1 MQSWPYLSYTWNL
14 SVAPIVCSS
23 YVKIAESENSYFQ
36 QVSQVLL
43 QLFLLGPHLENW
55 PIGWNP
61 PPPLAWCKEHP
72 DLGPTHP
79 SIMLPWI
86 LCYQRLVL
94 IFNVYQNYLI
104 CFTLTTLALNQNHSP
119 ESELQL
125 VVLRNRHFKVDP
137 QLILMQVDLGLHRE
151 KHCILNS
158 TPTLSMWFY
167 SSTFPWPKM
176 HLLLLISDPTNKF
189 LKIQLNSSIQSL
201 VKPASVSLLSVF
213 LSIKHTHT
221 DAHTHMCT
229 CAPEYCCDS

>member
-1 MQSWPYLSYTWNL
+1 MFSTSFPGAAAAIPSGTTLRKLTYRMKS
-14 SVAPIVCSS
+14 C
-23 YVKIAESENSYFQ
+23 
-36 QVSQVLL
+36 
-43 QLFLLGPHLENW
+43 
-55 PIGWNP
+55 
-61 PPPLAWCKEHP
+61 PPLAWCKELP

-86 LCYQRLVL
+86 LCYKRLIL
-94 IFNVYQNYLI
+94 IFNMYQNYLI

-176 HLLLLISDPTNKF
+176 HLLLLISGPTNKF

-213 LSIKHTHT
+213 LSMWFIS
-221 DAHTHMCT
+221 A
-229 CAPEYCCDS
+229 SFSFN